1 MQKYYDILGVHPN
14 ATQEEI
20 KKSYRALAMAHHPDV
35 GGDEEKFKQITE
47 AYEILSGKRQPPKD
61 HNASH
66 PGFGGFDISEILK
79 NFNFGFGRG
88 DFRPQE
94 NRPPEEKD
102 IVFSL
107 KINLEDIKKGK
118 DFNIQYDK
126 SVPCVKCNGV
136 GGFSKNAC
144 AKCKGEGVIRNI
156 AKQGNMIS
164 VATSTCNVCGGSGMM
179 VKDPCFECSS
189 RGFNIKTE
197 NLKFEV
203 KEKK

>member
-1 MQKYYDILGVHPN
+1 MQKYYDIFGVQSN

-20 KKSYRALAMAHHPDV
+20 KKSYRALAKEYHPDK

-47 AYEILSGKRQPPKD
+47 AYEILSGKRHPPKD
-61 HNASH
+61 YNAPHS
-66 PGFGGFDISEILK
+66 GFGGFDINEILK

-102 IVFSL
+102 IIFGL
-107 KINLEDIKKGK
+107 KISLEDIKKGK

-126 SVPCVKCNGV
+126 SVPCVRCNGI
-136 GGFSKNAC
+136 GGSSKNVC

-164 VATSTCNVCGGSGMM
+164 VSTSTCNACNGSGIM
-179 VKDPCFECSS
+179 VKDPCTECSS
-189 RGFNIKTE
+189 RGYNIKAE